1 MLFNPD
7 KAKQV
12 QEVIFL
18 KKTNSIIHQHLC
30 FNNVTNILTTN
41 ILTTNIL
48 TIKAVRQQKH

>member
-18 KKTNSIIHQHLC
+18 KKTNNIIHQHLC

-41 ILTTNIL
+41 ILTINIL